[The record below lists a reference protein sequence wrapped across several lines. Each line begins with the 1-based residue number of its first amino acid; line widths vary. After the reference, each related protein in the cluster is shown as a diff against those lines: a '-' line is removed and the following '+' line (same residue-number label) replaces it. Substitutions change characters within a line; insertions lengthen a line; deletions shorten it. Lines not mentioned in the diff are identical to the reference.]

1 MLYLDAVPKDIQKK
15 LQNIQLFVMDVDG
28 TLTDGSMYYDSR
40 GEAMKC
46 FYVRDGMG
54 IARLPHFG
62 IQTCIMTS
70 EKNAIIEHR
79 ASRLKISHVVMGTR
93 AKKKDLLELT
103 EKLSIPLEQVA
114 YIGDDIN
121 DDLVMSISGISF
133 CPNDAHPIILQRA
146 DYIVPFPGG
155 RGAVR
160 YVCDLLLEA
169 QNHPLSLDDHW

>member
-1 MLYLDAVPKDIQKK
+1 MIILNLITYINRNYIISEHLHPTDMLGY
-15 LQNIQLFVMDVDG
+15 MDSV
-28 TLTDGSMYYDSR
+28 
-40 GEAMKC
+40 
-46 FYVRDGMG
+46 
-54 IARLPHFG
+54 I
-62 IQTCIMTS
+62 
-70 EKNAIIEHR
+70 
-79 ASRLKISHVVMGTR
+79 
-93 AKKKDLLELT
+93 
-103 EKLSIPLEQVA
+103 
-114 YIGDDIN
+114 DDIN